1 MITKQ
6 THSTYLKNSRSR
18 RVKSEVP
25 DFFKEQSFMSLKKA
39 DSKRSFSKLIENQQ
53 VKSKSRLENIIVKHR
68 DVILLLLKK
77 NSIPL
82 DDETIKKLK
91 EITSYPDFL
100 TDVIFKNIRGFVTS
114 TSSPNQYIEE
124 ILEYKKQTTNLKT
137 QLFKA
142 KQSNEEL
149 TNMLLSV

>member
-1 MITKQ
+1 MITQQ

-77 NSIPL
+77 NS
-82 DDETIKKLK
+82 
-91 EITSYPDFL
+91 YFL
-100 TDVIFKNIRGFVTS
+100 RV
-114 TSSPNQYIEE
+114 
-124 ILEYKKQTTNLKT
+124 
-137 QLFKA
+137 
-142 KQSNEEL
+142 
-149 TNMLLSV
+149 